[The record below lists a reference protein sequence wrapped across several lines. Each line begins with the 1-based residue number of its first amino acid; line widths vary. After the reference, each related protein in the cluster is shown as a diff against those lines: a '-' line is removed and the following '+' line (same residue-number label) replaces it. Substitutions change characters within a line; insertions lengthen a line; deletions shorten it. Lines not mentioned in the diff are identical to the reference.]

1 MLRAHVGQARKL
13 WTPGERS
20 EVRAEDFNS
29 AAGCSASLK
38 TGIGGN
44 QRDVQGFG

>member
-29 AAGCSASLK
+29 AAGCSASLN

-44 QRDVQGFG
+44 QRDVKGFG